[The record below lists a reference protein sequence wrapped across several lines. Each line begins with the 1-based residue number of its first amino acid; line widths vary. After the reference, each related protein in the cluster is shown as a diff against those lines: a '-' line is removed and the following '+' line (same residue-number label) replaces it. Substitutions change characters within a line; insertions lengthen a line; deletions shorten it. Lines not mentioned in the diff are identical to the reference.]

1 MVTRAELRARNNK
14 MTQAQLAKLLGVSQ
28 MTVSHMERNQLNIRG
43 DKLIK
48 LAKIFNVNTDE
59 LLKID

>member
-1 MVTRAELRARNNK
+1 MVTIAELRARNNK

-48 LAKIFNVNTDE
+48 LVKIFNVNTDE

>member
-1 MVTRAELRARNNK
+1 MVTIAELRARNNK
-14 MTQAQLAKLLGVSQ
+14 MTQAQLAKLLGDSQ

>member
-1 MVTRAELRARNNK
+1 
-14 MTQAQLAKLLGVSQ
+14 MTQAQLAKLLDVSQ

>member
-1 MVTRAELRARNNK
+1 MVTIAELRERNNK

>member
-1 MVTRAELRARNNK
+1 MVTIAELRARHNK

-28 MTVSHMERNQLNIRG
+28 MTVSHMERNQLSIRG
-43 DKLIK
+43 DKLVK

-59 LLKID
+59 LLKVD

>member
-1 MVTRAELRARNNK
+1 MVTIAELRARTNK